1 MTTEQRFTKQ
11 LESLYEISVEIA
23 SLHELSVIHDR
34 ALGYCLGLTDSQFG
48 FIGILGD
55 DRRALDVIAIKGF
68 KPSEP
73 DFYAQH
79 RLIPVVRGILGIIV
93 TEGRSTIANDVAHD
107 PRRVGQPLGHPATHT
122 FMGAPLKL
130 GTAVIG
136 MIGVAN
142 KAGGYLPDDDRI
154 LSTFANQVA
163 VAIDN
168 AGLYQRQREIIGRL
182 EQLNQRLSE
191 AEKEQVRAEERG
203 RIASTLHD
211 DIEQRLFTIGL
222 RLNALLENGLDPKVA
237 ERLAGI
243 RDIAQGTAD
252 EMRQLIFAGGDRVHG
267 PADLT
272 SSVRSLLR
280 QAERNDGLQADLVVT
295 GDSSPA
301 VAGVAG
307 VLHAVI
313 RQALVNVAKHAA
325 ARTVL
330 VSLRYE
336 PDEVGAVIQ
345 DDGAGAPE
353 FVLRSYQTSQ
363 LHYGLRHMREQVLG
377 LGGTFE
383 VANGDEGGLV
393 LRMAVPLPPTT

>member
-1 MTTEQRFTKQ
+1 MERGFTEQ

-34 ALGYCLGLTDSQFG
+34 ALDYCLRLTDSQFG

-55 DRRALDVIAIKGF
+55 DRSALDVVAIKGF
-68 KPSEP
+68 APSEP
-73 DFYAQH
+73 DFYARN
-79 RLIPVVRGILGIIV
+79 RLIPAVRGILGIIV
-93 TEGRSTIANDVAHD
+93 MEGRSAIANDFAHD
-107 PRRVGQPLGHPATHT
+107 PRRIGQPRGHPPTPS

-130 GTAVIG
+130 GETVIG

-142 KAGGYLPDDDRI
+142 KTGGYQSDDDRL

-168 AGLYQRQREIIGRL
+168 ARLYERQREIIGRL

-191 AEKEQVRAEERG
+191 AEREQVRAEERG

-222 RLNALLENGLDPKVA
+222 RLNALLENGPDPKVA
-237 ERLAGI
+237 EPLREIRGI
-243 RDIAQGTAD
+243 AHGTAD
-252 EMRQLIFAGGDRVHG
+252 EMRELIFAAGDRVHG

-280 QAERNDGLQADLVVT
+280 QAERNDGLQSDLVVT
-295 GDSSPA
+295 GDWTPAIAA
-301 VAGVAG
+301 VAGI
-307 VLHAVI
+307 LHAAI

-330 VSLRYE
+330 VSLRYA
-336 PDEVGAVIQ
+336 PDEVGVVIQ
-345 DDGAGAPE
+345 DDGVGAPGL
-353 FVLRSYQTSQ
+353 VLRSYPTSQ
-363 LHYGLRHMREQVLG
+363 LHYGLRRMREQTLG
-377 LGGTFE
+377 LGGAFE

-393 LRMAVPLPPTT
+393 IRMTVPLPSTT